1 MAVDTQELHQ
11 RVAIL
16 KRFRELLMQQR
27 DKFRNYM
34 DLLDHQQEAIA
45 SDNVDA
51 LVQHVEAEQAI
62 VADIFALQK
71 VIDPLEDMYRAAYK
85 GAEPEWV
92 PELRS
97 TIETLKTEV
106 VNRNA
111 ENRKLLKQHMEMLRH
126 EIMNINNPYTKKKS
140 IYADTPEPRALD
152 IKG

>member
-1 MAVDTQELHQ
+1 MAVDTQELNQ

-16 KRFRELLMQQR
+16 KRFRELLLQQR

-62 VADIFALQK
+62 VADIFSLQK

-126 EIMNINNPYTKKKS
+126 EIMSINNPYAKKKS